1 MMRIAIQNS
10 WPNVPQSAE
19 NEFIAR
25 ALLVCQRVGFDA
37 VEVVT
42 SDDILRFKPDCV
54 LVTHE
59 YSPKL
64 TPFPTLGLLWSPC
77 SFYAYDPLRHKSI
90 LSYDGWLCGSGE
102 IAEWLQDFLVSK
114 GRQPLIHSHLFLP
127 SAPDCGPAGN
137 LPSEL
142 TLMYVGRHWDGTRH
156 GAIFRSLGERVQ
168 MNIYGSAESWP
179 HVGDSYRGMLPCDG
193 RSLIEAIRSSGIA
206 LCLHKV
212 AHRKYNC
219 PSMRLFEAAA
229 AGALII
235 SDDFAFPRQ
244 WFRDSVLY
252 VDPQLPASL
261 VTEQVVA
268 HVEWARANQE
278 AATRLARRSNE
289 LFRRALTLDR
299 MFDSLPPF
307 VDRVRERSRMV
318 VAPNTVHNHATVEY
332 IIRVGSRSV
341 GMVCRALDC
350 LATQTH
356 RGIAITIIQFHPV
369 EGLDAL
375 LAQHHA
381 NFRRIRRLVVP
392 NDDKRSTAWWAGLK
406 SVEAEFFAVLDDD
419 DLLHP
424 NHIASIMDYFE
435 HHPDCGFV
443 YSGTIRTEEEPG
455 FFVNRVNFDGP
466 SGKTIEETREVVFL
480 DEPDLVRLAYFDNF
494 IQSNSW
500 ICRTAVL
507 DQDLLF
513 DPMTEYS
520 EDMYFYLL
528 VASRTKLGFT
538 GSPTAVWN
546 WRSQSKD
553 NSMLSFDTSK
563 LMAGLGRIRMRLRIA
578 NLQAKVPIEVVPPKY
593 EEFLDAVKQDN
604 S

>member
-1 MMRIAIQNS
+1 MRIAIQNS
-10 WPNVPQSAE
+10 WPNIPLSAE

-25 ALLVCQRVGFDA
+25 ALLVCQRLGFDA
-37 VEVVT
+37 VAVVT
-42 SDDILRFKPDCV
+42 SDDILRVKPDCV

-77 SFYAYDPLRHKSI
+77 SFYAHDRVRHKSI
-90 LSYDGWLCGSGE
+90 LSYDGWLCGSDE

-127 SAPDCGPAGN
+127 SAPDFGPAGD
-137 LPSEL
+137 LPSAP
-142 TLMYVGRHWDGTRH
+142 TFMYVGRHWDGTRH

-168 MNIYGSAESWP
+168 MNIYGPPESWA
-179 HVGDSYRGMLPCDG
+179 HVGDHYRGTLPCDG
-193 RSLIEAIRSSGIA
+193 RSLVEAIRPSGIA
-206 LCLHKV
+206 LCLHKA

-252 VDPQLPASL
+252 VDPQLPAAL
-261 VTEQVVA
+261 VTEQIVG

-278 AATRLARRSNE
+278 AANRLARRSNE

-299 MFDSLPPF
+299 MLESLPPF

-318 VAPNTVHNHATVEY
+318 ITPNAGHDHATVEY
-332 IIRVGSRSV
+332 NIRVGSRPV
-341 GMVCRALDC
+341 GMVARALDC

-356 RGIAITIIQFHPV
+356 RGISVTLIQFHPV

-375 LAQHHA
+375 LAQHQS
-381 NFRRIRRLVVP
+381 NFRKIRRLIVP
-392 NDDKRSTAWWAGLK
+392 NDGKRSTAWWAGLQN
-406 SVEAEFFAVLDDD
+406 VEAEFFAVLDDD
-419 DLLHP
+419 DSLHP
-424 NHIASIMDYFE
+424 NHVASIMDHFE
-435 HHPDCGFV
+435 RHPDCGFV
-443 YSGTIRTEEEPG
+443 YSGVIRNEEEPG
-455 FFVNRVNFDGP
+455 PFVDRVNFNGP
-466 SGKTIEETREVVFL
+466 DGKTIEETREVFFL
-480 DEPDLVRLAYFDNF
+480 DEPDLVRLANFDNF

-500 ICRTAVL
+500 ICRTSVL
-507 DQDLLF
+507 DHDMLY
-513 DPMTEYS
+513 DPGTQYS

-528 VASRTKLGFT
+528 VAARTKLGFT

-553 NSMLSFDTSK
+553 NSMLSFDTTG
-563 LMAGLGRIRMRLRIA
+563 LMAGLGRIRMRLRTT
-578 NLQAKVPIEVVPPKY
+578 NLQAKIPIEYVSPKFD
-593 EEFLDAVKQDN
+593 EFLETVNED
-604 S
+604 SS